1 MDAATQQR
9 FLDGLDDIGITLA
22 HADDID
28 RLRGRPPGLADELTT
43 AGRSSATA

>member
-1 MDAATQQR
+1 MDAPTQHR

-28 RLRGRPPGLADELTT
+28 AFEAPAPPG
-43 AGRSSATA
+43 